1 MGSIV
6 LLTINLQIVLTLQ
19 IYCQGSVA
27 LIWIYILLGGRK
39 KVKEQSR
46 YILCSSTISISY
58 LPGYRNIEKLSARIM
73 KMSSVRSTPADR
85 EYKAAFSVVFHQKL
99 KNLLDEEQSTNM
111 ELLAKFSKK
120 IKLLV
125 KHFSG
130 KLINFYIFYP
140 PPPPSKRTRLQAWKL
155 CLVHLGSFCSHFLT
169 ISTLFGKPLNAHVY
183 INAQSKALYL
193 TKYEDDIHEEFYNFR
208 ADNCY
213 LWRGEDR
220 WKV

>member
-1 MGSIV
+1 M
-6 LLTINLQIVLTLQ
+6 LTLQ

-39 KVKEQSR
+39 NVKEQSR
-46 YILCSSTISISY
+46 YIICSSTISISF
-58 LPGYRNIEKLSARIM
+58 LPGYRYVEKLSARIM

-130 KLINFYIFYP
+130 KLIYFYIFYHP
-140 PPPPSKRTRLQAWKL
+140 PPHQTHTFASLKTLSSAFRFVLFTFPHYFYIIWQTFKCACLHKCSKQDFIFNKIRR
-155 CLVHLGSFCSHFLT
+155 
-169 ISTLFGKPLNAHVY
+169 
-183 INAQSKALYL
+183 
-193 TKYEDDIHEEFYNFR
+193 R
-208 ADNCY
+208 
-213 LWRGEDR
+213 
-220 WKV
+220 